1 LFVALQ
7 AAAAAIPVTLFL
19 FIEQA
24 ITGLLLQQP
33 AASLK
38 KGSYFYGMAP
48 SLKKQ
53 VDLFFLSKMMR
64 FAFVS
69 SRRAREKHANVSN
82 RSNRRKQTLTK
93 LFVAGT
99 TVLTALM
106 NCFAPL
112 LGMPFI
118 SCHLSPNLTTH
129 LTYAM
134 DGSVG
139 WIAKRRAS
147 DVGIRSGGGGRA
159 DGGSGRADGGSAE
172 NAFLQPC

>member
-1 LFVALQ
+1 
-7 AAAAAIPVTLFL
+7 
-19 FIEQA
+19 
-24 ITGLLLQQP
+24 
-33 AASLK
+33 
-38 KGSYFYGMAP
+38 
-48 SLKKQ
+48 
-53 VDLFFLSKMMR
+53 
-64 FAFVS
+64 
-69 SRRAREKHANVSN
+69 
-82 RSNRRKQTLTK
+82 
-93 LFVAGT
+93 
-99 TVLTALM
+99 M

-147 DVGIRSGGGGRA
+147 DVGIRSGGGG
-159 DGGSGRADGGSAE
+159 GGRSGRADGGGAE

>member
-38 KGSYFYGMAP
+38 KGSYFYGMAL

-93 LFVAGT
+93 GCA
-99 TVLTALM
+99 
-106 NCFAPL
+106 
-112 LGMPFI
+112 
-118 SCHLSPNLTTH
+118 
-129 LTYAM
+129 
-134 DGSVG
+134 
-139 WIAKRRAS
+139 
-147 DVGIRSGGGGRA
+147 
-159 DGGSGRADGGSAE
+159 
-172 NAFLQPC
+172 